1 MKPRFLWRRIPDSSD
16 LGILPAAYMRELGSA
31 YETLA
36 SLNQASDA
44 ISNLIVKKKK
54 LAFGFSAVFTSWSYI
69 SVLVKKLKV
78 TYVERLNSGF
88 IFIVVRNKSCI

>member
-44 ISNLIVKKKK
+44 ISNLILKKKK
-54 LAFGFSAVFTSWSYI
+54 KSQLLVSQQFSQVGATFRSLLRS
-69 SVLVKKLKV
+69 
-78 TYVERLNSGF
+78 
-88 IFIVVRNKSCI
+88 